1 MKGFKAL
8 RKAEI
13 EEIKKGTGPH
23 DGALLIQMEMA
34 DKGFRTLLEETGA
47 LGFAEAV
54 KAGHEMAQHEAM
66 PLCHELLRRLAEL
79 EALSAE
85 ARVSGFAASSDIHV
99 EAVKG
104 LSQFES
110 WMQEESERR

>member
-1 MKGFKAL
+1 
-8 RKAEI
+8 
-13 EEIKKGTGPH
+13 
-23 DGALLIQMEMA
+23 
-34 DKGFRTLLEETGA
+34 
-47 LGFAEAV
+47 
-54 KAGHEMAQHEAM
+54 M

-99 EAVKG
+99 EAEKG